1 MTIIETLGILFIGA
15 FLGAIFVGGISA
27 KNSRDMHPDEVRLDH
42 VDINAVSLAKT
53 PDGDW
58 VCMTGNPLKVVGEFA
73 PDPRMAIDSA
83 IGAAHG

>member
-1 MTIIETLGILFIGA
+1 MSYAPMIALLLIGA
-15 FLGAIFVGGISA
+15 ALGAIFVGGISA